1 MPSKEERK
9 QLEYLRFLRKPPSK
23 TTMYYLSGFTVLVGI
38 LLILF
43 AIRPTFL
50 TIQRIRGEIKE
61 KERIYEALDR
71 KIDAMVKLDEQYS
84 ELSEEL
90 ESLQLIFPTS
100 GNFSLFMSN
109 IEAVVSRNG
118 FSLRS
123 LSFSEYDADL
133 YKLSS
138 SVLSPWGV
146 QISVTG
152 PESNL
157 DNLFDD
163 LEAMPM
169 YPVIDRLSYGEDEE
183 EDGSKSFSLS
193 MRIYHIENN
202 KFYNDADESN

>member
-1 MPSKEERK
+1 
-9 QLEYLRFLRKPPSK
+9 
-23 TTMYYLSGFTVLVGI
+23 
-38 LLILF
+38 
-43 AIRPTFL
+43 
-50 TIQRIRGEIKE
+50 
-61 KERIYEALDR
+61 
-71 KIDAMVKLDEQYS
+71 MVKLDEQYS
-84 ELSEEL
+84 ELSDDL

-118 FSLRS
+118 FSLKG

-138 SVLSPWGV
+138 TVLSPWSV
-146 QISVTG
+146 QISVVG

-169 YPVIDRLSYGEDEE
+169 YPVIDRLSYGEEE
-183 EDGSKSFSLS
+183 AEDGSKSFSLS

-202 KFYNDADESN
+202 KFYNDANESN

>member
-1 MPSKEERK
+1 
-9 QLEYLRFLRKPPSK
+9 
-23 TTMYYLSGFTVLVGI
+23 
-38 LLILF
+38 LIAF

-61 KERIYEALDR
+61 KERIYEALDQ
-71 KIDAMVKLDEQYS
+71 KIDAMVKLDGQYS

-118 FSLRS
+118 FALRG
-123 LSFSEYDADL
+123 LSFSEYDSEL
-133 YKLSS
+133 YNLSS
-138 SVLSPWGV
+138 SILSPWSV
-146 QISVTG
+146 QISVIG

-169 YPVIDRLSYGEDEE
+169 YPVIDRLSYGENEE
-183 EDGSKSFSLS
+183 EDGSKNFSLT

-202 KFYNDADESN
+202 KFYNNEDESD